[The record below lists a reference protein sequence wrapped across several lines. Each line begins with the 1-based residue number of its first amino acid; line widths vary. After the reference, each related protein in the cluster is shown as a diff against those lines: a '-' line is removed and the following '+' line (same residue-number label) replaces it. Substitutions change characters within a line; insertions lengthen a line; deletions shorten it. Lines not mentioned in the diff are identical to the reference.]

1 MDKLGAKVLRRQL
14 NGYTRAHFAF
24 YILHCPE
31 EAGFSLI
38 EVMLA
43 MVILAFAI
51 LGVMGMFQWADHG
64 LRHGDNATRALAMAE
79 SRLEAKRTTP
89 WDALLTDDLDA
100 DGMPEYTMRD
110 DGRQPDA
117 VAEDGIYSAGIE
129 VDGIRLVWTVQ
140 TDRAGSLRSSGS
152 VVIQA
157 QARYPTGRGRWG
169 EIRVGT
175 LRANPLYV
183 GMR

>member
-1 MDKLGAKVLRRQL
+1 
-14 NGYTRAHFAF
+14 
-24 YILHCPE
+24 
-31 EAGFSLI
+31 
-38 EVMLA
+38 
-43 MVILAFAI
+43 
-51 LGVMGMFQWADHG
+51 
-64 LRHGDNATRALAMAE
+64 
-79 SRLEAKRTTP
+79 
-89 WDALLTDDLDA
+89 
-100 DGMPEYTMRD
+100 MRD